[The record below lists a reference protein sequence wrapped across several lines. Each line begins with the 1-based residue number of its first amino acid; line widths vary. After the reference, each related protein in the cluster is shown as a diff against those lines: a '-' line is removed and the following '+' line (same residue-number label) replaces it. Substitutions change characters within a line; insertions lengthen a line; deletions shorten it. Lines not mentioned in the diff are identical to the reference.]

1 MLCPENVLRK
11 FMFKCIN
18 LIFYNKICFISEQ
31 AGRPN
36 CPIDPYFIMP
46 DKCKSVD
53 FQILKL
59 QELPDGIPQG
69 EIPRHMMLYCDR
81 YLCDKVVPG
90 NRVFILGVYS
100 IKKVTRPSKVSFK
113 QSATHSLKYCF

>member
-1 MLCPENVLRK
+1 MILLLYR
-11 FMFKCIN
+11 
-18 LIFYNKICFISEQ
+18 EQ
-31 AGRPN
+31 AGRPK

-69 EIPRHMMLYCDR
+69 EIPRHMLLYCDR

-100 IKKVTRPSKVSFK
+100 IKKVTKPSKVPIFVYLCDFSFN
-113 QSATHSLKYCF
+113 TWPY